1 MHEEVKNFTTNKH
14 KCPVKNSFKKA
25 QQPMNCLK
33 PARAKYIDHLVLVAL
48 PCSVQIESDAML
60 VTIVAADLR
69 GVIFFVQ
76 SSK

>member
-1 MHEEVKNFTTNKH
+1 MHEEVKDFTTTTNIS
-14 KCPVKNSFKKA
+14 VQAQA

-33 PARAKYIDHLVLVAL
+33 PARAKYIHLVLVAL
-48 PCSVQIESDAML
+48 PCNVQIESVGML
-60 VTIVAADLR
+60 VTIATADLR